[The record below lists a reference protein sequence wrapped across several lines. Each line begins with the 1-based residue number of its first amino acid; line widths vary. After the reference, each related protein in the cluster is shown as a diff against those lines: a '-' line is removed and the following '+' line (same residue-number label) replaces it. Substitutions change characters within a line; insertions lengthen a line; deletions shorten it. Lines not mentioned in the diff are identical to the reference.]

1 MRGQWVVKVSL
12 CMGSWRGSVWVVG
25 GLLAVA
31 EAEGLPRGVGLVTDD
46 PSIVASGRASLPV
59 VTCDSKL
66 GTTCQ
71 IIWQTVTPLPLV
83 RMSKHFSQRQP
94 LIDQNSDLLLVTIIL

>member
-1 MRGQWVVKVSL
+1 
-12 CMGSWRGSVWVVG
+12 MGSWRGSVWVVG

-59 VTCDSKL
+59 VTCDSEL

-71 IIWQTVTPLPLV
+71 IIWQTVTLRPW
-83 RMSKHFSQRQP
+83 SG
-94 LIDQNSDLLLVTIIL
+94 

>member
-1 MRGQWVVKVSL
+1 
-12 CMGSWRGSVWVVG
+12 MGSWRGSVWVVG

-59 VTCDSKL
+59 VPCHRVRYHLSNYL
-66 GTTCQ
+66 
-71 IIWQTVTPLPLV
+71 QTVTPCPG
-83 RMSKHFSQRQP
+83 QDEQT
-94 LIDQNSDLLLVTIIL
+94 LLGLDI

>member
-1 MRGQWVVKVSL
+1 
-12 CMGSWRGSVWVVG
+12 MGSWRVSVWVVG

-31 EAEGLPRGVGLVTDD
+31 EAEGLPRGVGLVAND

-59 VTCDSKL
+59 VTCDSEL

-83 RMSKHFSQRQP
+83 RMSKHFSLRQP
-94 LIDQNSDLLLVTIIL
+94 LIDQTPDLLLVTIIL

>member
-1 MRGQWVVKVSL
+1 
-12 CMGSWRGSVWVVG
+12 MGSWRGSVWVVG

-59 VTCDSKL
+59 VTCDSEL

-71 IIWQTVTPLPLV
+71 IIWQTVTLAPG
-83 RMSKHFSQRQP
+83 QDEQT
-94 LIDQNSDLLLVTIIL
+94 LLSAPTSN